1 MTFFTLICCKICIF
15 CLKRPKINE
24 NKAGVG
30 TFLNPHPLIRSLRNR
45 LKLNRQFSISSKLLI
60 YDTSLAHLFPLDIK
74 LDFLSPFCTLM
85 CSLYHTKTSIIFGQD
100 PIFSPEYFFF
110 NNARLSHM
118 QFAHDSVA
126 NFTKSVKL

>member
-45 LKLNRQFSISSKLLI
+45 LKLNRPFSISSKLLI
-60 YDTSLAHLFPLDIK
+60 YETSLAHLFPLDIK

-100 PIFSPEYFFF
+100 PIFSPEYFF
-110 NNARLSHM
+110 SIM
-118 QFAHDSVA
+118 PDSLIC
-126 NFTKSVKL
+126 NLLMIQWPILQSL